1 MIIFKK
7 QKLIILIFLLIIISH
22 KIFINLY
29 FYFNIY
35 IIKRK
40 NNILFEI
47 DTSDINSSQR
57 GPGSFLKGLY
67 QIIPYSTDKCC
78 FIPSSLINFFFKPD
92 YYYFTSPKLKQEKF
106 EYLMKT
112 KIINNYIFG
121 PNLVPIKWDS
131 FPDQNS
137 WEEKRFPEILN
148 STKGYVV
155 HSERVR
161 DHLSQRSST
170 TNYNEKFK
178 IVRACSNIKPKK
190 VNNFVERKIDILFF
204 EKYAD
209 FNHSHQAKKLLSLFK
224 ETKKNVVVMRYGSY
238 NKINLKNM
246 ANNSKFIIYFSFFD
260 TGAIGL
266 KEIQNYGV
274 FAFTHQKDL
283 VIDNETSF
291 LIYELADK
299 YDMKPAF
306 NKIMEK
312 IENISSK
319 NPNSQLIAKINQNI
333 NDCRNALND
342 LCKNI

>member
-1 MIIFKK
+1 
-7 QKLIILIFLLIIISH
+7 
-22 KIFINLY
+22 
-29 FYFNIY
+29 
-35 IIKRK
+35 
-40 NNILFEI
+40 
-47 DTSDINSSQR
+47 
-57 GPGSFLKGLY
+57 
-67 QIIPYSTDKCC
+67 
-78 FIPSSLINFFFKPD
+78 
-92 YYYFTSPKLKQEKF
+92 
-106 EYLMKT
+106 
-112 KIINNYIFG
+112 
-121 PNLVPIKWDS
+121 
-131 FPDQNS
+131 
-137 WEEKRFPEILN
+137 
-148 STKGYVV
+148 
-155 HSERVR
+155 
-161 DHLSQRSST
+161 
-170 TNYNEKFK
+170 
-178 IVRACSNIKPKK
+178 
-190 VNNFVERKIDILFF
+190 
-204 EKYAD
+204 
-209 FNHSHQAKKLLSLFK
+209 
-224 ETKKNVVVMRYGSY
+224 MRYGSY

>member
-1 MIIFKK
+1 MHLFK
-7 QKLIILIFLLIIISH
+7 LYVLNIGYIIFLLIIISH

-40 NNILFEI
+40 KNILFEI

-161 DHLSQRSST
+161 EHLSQRSST

-209 FNHSHQAKKLLSLFK
+209 FNHSQQAKKLLSLFK
-224 ETKKNVVVMRYGSY
+224 ETKKN
-238 NKINLKNM
+238 
-246 ANNSKFIIYFSFFD
+246 IYFSFFD